1 MGKTEKFD
9 ILFSIW
15 APLTILLFLNLIMF
29 NKINEK

>member
-15 APLTILLFLNLIMF
+15 TPLSILLFINLKIF